1 MISIKIKS
9 PLIHESILQGK
20 GGHTRTRYL
29 TWLPQRKK
37 KKTMILSASI
47 PVFMGELDQL
57 AI

>member
-1 MISIKIKS
+1 MAS
-9 PLIHESILQGK
+9 PEE
-20 GGHTRTRYL
+20 
-29 TWLPQRKK
+29 K